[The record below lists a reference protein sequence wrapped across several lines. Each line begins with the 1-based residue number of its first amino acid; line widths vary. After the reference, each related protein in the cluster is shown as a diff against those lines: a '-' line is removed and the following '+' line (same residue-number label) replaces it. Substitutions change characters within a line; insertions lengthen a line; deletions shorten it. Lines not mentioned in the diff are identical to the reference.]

1 MNKEQAE
8 ELSRQ
13 YPTSAMVEPDHL
25 MLVETLADEFEPEEV
40 LLEFMRRTG
49 DMKGDTIFPPRIRGR
64 YPIGAIP
71 GILEKNRRLHP
82 LTDMDVWG
90 LLERSGFRRGF
101 RVIIGED
108 NREEVR
114 YNTGDL
120 GNAHPTRKDMNNAVG
135 VAAVVHRD
143 YLNVLKNGNFE
154 LKGYKTLQEKYEL
167 CPGEAFFQ
175 QPATANCSAFAVNDS
190 TLVTAGH
197 CFSEQT
203 AGNYYFIFDYIVGDN
218 NLPSGKFLASQV
230 YTAKSVKRYYDPPNN
245 RDLCIVR
252 LNRKLPRQR
261 VRELNVPGPCDP
273 LGSYYVI
280 GCPGGV
286 PLKLA
291 GKAKIMSN
299 LHPAFFTV
307 DSDTYKGNSG
317 SPVFNALTN
326 KVEGYLI
333 EGGRDYIRNPKN
345 IKCYVSVL
353 CLDHDCR
360 GSKGEKVIRN
370 SQFIHL
376 LN

>member
-1 MNKEQAE
+1 MDKQQAE
-8 ELSRQ
+8 EMSQQ
-13 YPTSAMVEPDHL
+13 YATQSMVIADHR
-25 MLVETLADEFEPEEV
+25 MEVESLADDFEPEEV
-40 LLEFMRRTG
+40 FLEFMRRTG
-49 DMKGDTIFPPRIRGR
+49 DMKGDTIVPLRIRGK
-64 YPIGAIP
+64 YPLAEIHRIT
-71 GILEKNRRLHP
+71 EKNKRLHG
-82 LTDMDVWG
+82 LTDIDVLS
-90 LLERSGFRRGF
+90 LLEWSGYRRGF
-101 RVIIGED
+101 WVIIGED

-114 YNTGDL
+114 YNTADL

-143 YLNVLKNGNFE
+143 YLNALPDGTFE
-154 LKGYKTLQEKYEL
+154 LKGYKTLREKYGL

-175 QPATANCSAFAVNDS
+175 QPSTANCSAFAVNDS

-197 CFSEQT
+197 CFTEQT
-203 AGNYYFIFDYIVGDN
+203 AKNYYFIFDYIVGDD
-218 NLPSGKFLASQV
+218 NLPSGKFLAAQV
-230 YTAKSVKRYYDPPNN
+230 YTAKSVRRYYDPPNN
-245 RDLCIVR
+245 RDLCVVR
-252 LNRKLPRQR
+252 LSRKLPRQR
-261 VRELNVPGPCDP
+261 VRELNLAGPCDP

-299 LHPAFFTV
+299 LHPAYFTV

-333 EGGRDYIRNPKN
+333 EGGRDFIRNPRN
-345 IKCYVSVL
+345 IKCQISVL
-353 CLDHDCR
+353 CPDHDCR
-360 GSKGEKVIRN
+360 GSQGEKVIRN
-370 SQFIHL
+370 AQFIHL